1 MIENLSFAVISI
13 NSLLVYEKK
22 YYLEVYLDNRA
33 FKVANKKMTDY
44 LDDNLF
50 IDQILKMLYYDRID
64 LSEGIDL
71 TNSNRS
77 K

>member
-50 IDQILKMLYYDRID
+50 ID
-64 LSEGIDL
+64 
-71 TNSNRS
+71 
-77 K
+77 